1 MTLALNSRTLLIAA
15 LIALLAFAVAIALP
29 KVSDLPNLPRTRHAE
44 NAHQGQAWD
53 VDSIIAVMAG
63 GGCGTVNTY
72 VCDDGTF
79 LYICSNPDY
88 IRQLLGLVVS
98 QTTGKVI
105 TGYTARETYWTGKAN
120 SCTFMGPGSFA
131 Q

>member
-1 MTLALNSRTLLIAA
+1 MATALNPRFLLIAA
-15 LIALLAFAVAIALP
+15 LIALLALAAAIAIP
-29 KVSDLPNLPRTRHAE
+29 KLSDLPNLPRTKHAE
-44 NAHQGQAWD
+44 SAHTGQAWD
-53 VDSIIAVMAG
+53 VDSIIAVMSG

-79 LYICSNPDY
+79 LYICSNPDN
-88 IRQLLGLVVS
+88 ISQLLGLVVS
-98 QTTGKVI
+98 QTTEKVI
-105 TGYTARETYWTGKAN
+105 TGYTARESYWTGKAN